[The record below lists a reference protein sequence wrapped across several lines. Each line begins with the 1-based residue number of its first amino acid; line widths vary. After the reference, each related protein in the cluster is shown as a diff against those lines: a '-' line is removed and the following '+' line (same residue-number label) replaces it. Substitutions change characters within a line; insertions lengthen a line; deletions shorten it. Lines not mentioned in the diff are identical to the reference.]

1 MYLTCSNTGLLQ
13 MVTKINKLK
22 VSIRF
27 TESNQ
32 MFKMSCFGMDT
43 CMETFVPLINCDI
56 HDTLS
61 QVIDWVH
68 EPKWLQML
76 QRKCNSGFQTKIV
89 TMMNWS
95 NNQCH
100 NWQMV
105 HHSLSFFSLP
115 LSPSLPLSLCM
126 WVFMLNNIL
135 SIRVGACL
143 PTHKHTITHTMT
155 FSLLIL
161 CTSSAN

>member
-32 MFKMSCFGMDT
+32 MFKMSRFGMDT

-68 EPKWLQML
+68 EPK
-76 QRKCNSGFQTKIV
+76 
-89 TMMNWS
+89 
-95 NNQCH
+95 
-100 NWQMV
+100 
-105 HHSLSFFSLP
+105 
-115 LSPSLPLSLCM
+115 
-126 WVFMLNNIL
+126 
-135 SIRVGACL
+135 
-143 PTHKHTITHTMT
+143 
-155 FSLLIL
+155 
-161 CTSSAN
+161 